1 MKRIGI
7 TIIIGLILCIHS
19 LASGGVEEALLER
32 YGPGQ
37 ELGGSGYMWGVFQSN
52 MYASRGAPLSYPH
65 TNLIF
70 EDFPVVNYPQHI
82 RVIIGFKDGRVCG
95 FGAST
100 AFYGPEPPTM
110 QEVKEIFEYWY
121 GPADEAKWVWMPEPG
136 EEDGQDHLLMHWWES
151 DTYLMYP
158 ALDSKGYLYP
168 ELWFIC
174 NSGLPPWVG
183 ID

>member
-1 MKRIGI
+1 V
-7 TIIIGLILCIHS
+7 
-19 LASGGVEEALLER
+19 SGGVLEALSER
-32 YGPGQ
+32 YGPPHEVQKQ
-37 ELGGSGYMWGVFQSN
+37 EGYWWAFFQSDW
-52 MYASRGAPLSYPH
+52 AGWRIAPSSRQQWDPS
-65 TNLIF
+65 IF
-70 EDFPVVNYPQHI
+70 DDFPVVNYPQHI
-82 RVIIGFKDGRVCG
+82 RFFVHIKDGRVMS
-95 FGAST
+95 AAANT

-151 DTYLMYP
+151 KTYLMYP
-158 ALDSKGYLYP
+158 ALDSAYQLFP